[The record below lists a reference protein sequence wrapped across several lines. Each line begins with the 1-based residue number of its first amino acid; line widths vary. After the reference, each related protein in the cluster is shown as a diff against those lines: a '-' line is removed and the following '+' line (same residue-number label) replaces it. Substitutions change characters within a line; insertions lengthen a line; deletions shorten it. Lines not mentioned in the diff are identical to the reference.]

1 MKDHLITERYQE
13 RYSED
18 TPEELN
24 QRIQQDTL
32 NYQYYLDTKD
42 ENPYLQEPWL
52 PYKDYAIEDELDII
66 TTDNP
71 PPRAGYEGAIVL
83 DPEPGI
89 YLEDPVGV
97 VDYASLYPSSII
109 EKNISHDTLIED
121 PKYLEY
127 LNEDEYESIT
137 YVKLHL

>member
-1 MKDHLITERYQE
+1 MECPTDNEFKKEL
-13 RYSED
+13 ED
-18 TPEELN
+18 GVEGEGW
-24 QRIQQDTL
+24 
-32 NYQYYLDTKD
+32 K
-42 ENPYLQEPWL
+42 
-52 PYKDYAIEDELDII
+52 PYKVYDIKDWFDEIM
-66 TTDNP
+66 NP

-121 PKYLEY
+121 SQYLQH
-127 LNEDEYESIT
+127 LDKDDYETIT
-137 YVKLHL
+137 YDNYMIEEQNTHLPSQYY